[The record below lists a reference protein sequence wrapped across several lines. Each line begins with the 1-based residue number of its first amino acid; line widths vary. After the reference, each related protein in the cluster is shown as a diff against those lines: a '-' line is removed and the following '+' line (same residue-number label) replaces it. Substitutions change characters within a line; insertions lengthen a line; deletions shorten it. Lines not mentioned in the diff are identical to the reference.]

1 MEFNKQ
7 PQVNISLD
15 QTDETTCDE
24 CGHQYFQQGIYI
36 RKASGFV
43 TGTGMPSYIPIPVF
57 ACLKCGHVNKEF
69 LPREVQSPS
78 TDEYTA

>member
-1 MEFNKQ
+1 MEFNHR

-15 QTDETTCDE
+15 QTDEVTCDK
-24 CGHQYFQQGIYI
+24 CDHTYFQQGIYI

-57 ACLKCGHVNKEF
+57 ACLECGHVNKEF
-69 LPREVQSPS
+69 LPREIQEPPS
-78 TDEYTA
+78 DEYTA